1 MDQWI
6 SRRRN
11 DVRFSN
17 ELRRVDMSNTHW
29 YNAGQ
34 RVTVLHERFSAS
46 AGTKSDSKPEPTIK
60 KKKKRMKKTESG
72 NEKSATSDGSDGGP
86 CWVSARHSSQM
97 CLTLSWLRRFCY
109 LLTLT
114 CFCVRRAI
122 TSGFRAQSR
131 VKRVRAVPREA
142 RKSRAR
148 VQNVLSSFPRRDSNP
163 RFLD

>member
-17 ELRRVDMSNTHW
+17 ELRRVDMSNTRW

-34 RVTVLHERFSAS
+34 RVTVLHETFSAS
-46 AGTKSDSKPEPTIK
+46 AGTKSDSKPEPTI

-86 CWVSARHSSQM
+86 CWV
-97 CLTLSWLRRFCY
+97 RR
-109 LLTLT
+109 TQ
-114 CFCVRRAI
+114 I
-122 TSGFRAQSR
+122 
-131 VKRVRAVPREA
+131 
-142 RKSRAR
+142 
-148 VQNVLSSFPRRDSNP
+148 
-163 RFLD
+163 